1 MNRTL
6 YKIASIGL
14 GIEFILLLGKCI
26 IYLQMGDQWQPPF
39 FLSFLVSLCAIV
51 FFNNIIILK
60 YFHHKNYRTV
70 LILGIGAV
78 LLLCFLIVQSNIMA
92 FGNRLE
98 NLYFNTLIS
107 MVFYIPWSLGLI
119 FSKAGERLWLKRI
132 GVLSI
137 IILLISIPT
146 LVWAYSALEW
156 KTISQ
161 IHLWTGFSW
170 ILITIFW
177 IMNFLSELKELKALK
192 EDTIGFLKSRDNL
205 TYTVIKDHLMRKG
218 LTTPRSADSA
228 DIINVFEVLAGEGL
242 IENPIK
248 HGENKKRSIG
258 PHQIIKL
265 I

>member
-1 MNRTL
+1 MNRTF
-6 YKIASIGL
+6 YKIAIIAL
-14 GIEFILLLGKCI
+14 AIEFILILGKSI

-39 FLSFLVSLCAIV
+39 FLSFLVSLWAIV
-51 FFNNIIILK
+51 FFNNIIILN
-60 YFHHKNYRTV
+60 YFHHKKYRTV
-70 LILGIGAV
+70 LILGIIAV
-78 LLLCFLIVQSNIMA
+78 LLLCFFIVQNNIMA
-92 FGNRLE
+92 LGNRLE

-107 MVFYIPWSLGLI
+107 VVFYVPWSLGMI
-119 FSKAGERLWLKRI
+119 FSKAGKRLWLKRI

-137 IILLISIPT
+137 TILIISIPT
-146 LVWAYSALEW
+146 LVWAYSALDW

-177 IMNFLSELKELKALK
+177 IMNFLSELKELKELK
-192 EDTIGFLKSRDNL
+192 EDTIRFLKSRDKV
-205 TYTVIKDHLMRKG
+205 TYTVIKDHLMSKG
-218 LTTPRSADSA
+218 LTTPRSA

-248 HGENKKRSIG
+248 HGDNKKHSIR

>member
-1 MNRTL
+1 M
-6 YKIASIGL
+6 
-14 GIEFILLLGKCI
+14 
-26 IYLQMGDQWQPPF
+26 
-39 FLSFLVSLCAIV
+39 
-51 FFNNIIILK
+51 
-60 YFHHKNYRTV
+60 
-70 LILGIGAV
+70 
-78 LLLCFLIVQSNIMA
+78 
-92 FGNRLE
+92 
-98 NLYFNTLIS
+98 
-107 MVFYIPWSLGLI
+107 PWSLGMI

-137 IILLISIPT
+137 TILFITIPT
-146 LVWAYSALEW
+146 LVWAYSVLDW

-177 IMNFLSELKELKALK
+177 IMNFLSELKELKELK
-192 EDTIGFLKSRDNL
+192 EDTIRFLKSRDNV

-218 LTTPRSADSA
+218 LTTPRSA

-248 HGENKKRSIG
+248 HGENKKRSIRL
-258 PHQIIKL
+258 HQIIKL